1 MKRVGAIKTV
11 TCERESTRWKQRN
24 ICSSIIS
31 ILILSNVTD
40 PINMKLF
47 QPPLISVNEGRS
59 IQVIISFIITS
70 HSQSILVIIRFP
82 TYRLSIISIVS
93 LKWPW
98 SNCQWLKCWQVYFI
112 THFIEL
118 LLNTTTW
125 QTQNEA
131 SSNWID
137 RREGRSMNWNQR
149 IEWNQW

>member
-98 SNCQWLKCWQVYFI
+98 SNMEWLKCWQVYFI
-112 THFIEL
+112 IHFIEL

-149 IEWNQW
+149 IEWN